1 MGFVVSAVSKTP
13 TKRKPEAAKVSKKS
27 NEAKKSVPDFSK
39 LNDNAKEVLLRFK
52 KGCEC
57 HEHNCFEGKKLSLLL
72 QLKLVDCGSQYPSW
86 GKDSDISAL

>member
-1 MGFVVSAVSKTP
+1 MIFVVSAVSKTP

-27 NEAKKSVPDFSK
+27 NETKKSVPDFSK
-39 LNDNAKEVLLRFK
+39 LNDNAKEVALRFK

-72 QLKLVDCGSQYPSW
+72 QLKLVDYGSQNPYM
-86 GKDSDISAL
+86 GHRE